1 VDILQIALIFLI
13 VLLSVFL
20 SVLGIQVFFILKDLR
35 KSLDKLDRV
44 LESTEDI
51 AENLE
56 KPARVVS
63 EVTQV
68 LEGGVKVVKALGERS
83 GRPAKRLFK
92 RR

>member
-1 VDILQIALIFLI
+1 MDFLQIALIFLI

-35 KSLDKLDRV
+35 RSLDKLDRV

-51 AENLE
+51 ADNLE
-56 KPARVVS
+56 RPVRAVS

-68 LEGGVKVVKALGERS
+68 LESGVKVVKSLGERS
-83 GRPAKRLFK
+83 SKPAKRLFK